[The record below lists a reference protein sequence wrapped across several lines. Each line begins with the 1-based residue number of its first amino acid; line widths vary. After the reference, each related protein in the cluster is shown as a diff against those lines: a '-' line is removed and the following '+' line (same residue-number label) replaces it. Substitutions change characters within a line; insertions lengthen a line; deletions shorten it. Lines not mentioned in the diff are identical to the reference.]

1 MAEEKIIGIDL
12 GTTNSV
18 VAVMEGN
25 EVKVIANQDG
35 NRLTPSVV
43 AFTDKGDRLV
53 GDPAKR
59 QAVTNPRRTVY
70 SIKRFMGRRR
80 KEVAGEEKLVP
91 YKIIGGADEPVK
103 VDIDGKFYTPPEV
116 SAMILRKLKEAAEAY
131 LGQTVRKAVITVPA
145 YFNDAQRQA
154 TLEAAKIA
162 GFDTEWSIR
171 DPKDGTERTQRMRI
185 INEPTAASLAY
196 GLDKKKSERI
206 AVFDL
211 GGGTFDISILDVGD
225 GVFQVEGVNGD
236 THLGGDD
243 FDQVLIDY
251 IAEEFKKSNGIDLR
265 KDQMALQRLKE
276 AAERAKKDLSQQA
289 TTDINLPFITADASG
304 PKHLQMSLTRA
315 KFEQLVDQ
323 LVEKCRGPVM
333 KALADAKLKPSDIDE
348 VVMVGGMT
356 RMPKIQALVKDIFGK
371 EGHKGVNPDEV
382 VAIGAAIQGAQLLLG
397 SQSQVLLV
405 DVTPLSVGIE
415 TLGGRLTRLI
425 ERNTSIPTKKTQTF
439 STAADNQ
446 PAVTISVYQG
456 ESEIAKG
463 SGNRLLGEF
472 NLEGIRPAPR
482 GEPQIE
488 VTFDIDANG
497 ILKVTAKD
505 KDTGKESHIEIKG
518 SSGLDPAEVERMKKD
533 AESHAAEDK
542 KKVELIEA
550 RNQADQAVFQT
561 EKLLRE
567 HGDKLQSADK
577 DAIQSAVEKTKQ
589 AMSKEDVQAIR
600 QATSDLGVASQALA
614 AHMQHGGG
622 AHPGAGGFEGAPGP
636 DGAPA
641 GAGSGKDD
649 AIDAEY
655 EVKK

>member
-1 MAEEKIIGIDL
+1 MAEEKLIGIDL

-80 KEVAGEEKLVP
+80 KEVTGEEKLVP
-91 YKIIGGADEPVK
+91 YKITGGADEPVK

-315 KFEQLVDQ
+315 KFEQLVDH

-405 DVTPLSVGIE
+405 DVTPLSMGIE

-463 SGNRLLGEF
+463 AGNRLLGEF
-472 NLEGIRPAPR
+472 NLEGIRQAPR

-505 KDTGKESHIEIKG
+505 KDTSKEAHIEIKG
-518 SSGLDPAEVERMKKD
+518 SSGLDPAEVERMRKD

-567 HGDKLQSADK
+567 HGDKLQAADK
-577 DAIQSAVEKTKQ
+577 DAIQSAIEKAKQ
-589 AMSKEDVQAIR
+589 AMSNEDVQAIR

-622 AHPGAGGFEGAPGP
+622 AHAGGGFQGAPDADGAAPGAGG
-636 DGAPA
+636 
-641 GAGSGKDD
+641 GKDD

>member
-1 MAEEKIIGIDL
+1 M
-12 GTTNSV
+12 
-18 VAVMEGN
+18 
-25 EVKVIANQDG
+25 
-35 NRLTPSVV
+35 
-43 AFTDKGDRLV
+43 
-53 GDPAKR
+53 
-59 QAVTNPRRTVY
+59 
-70 SIKRFMGRRR
+70 
-80 KEVAGEEKLVP
+80 
-91 YKIIGGADEPVK
+91 
-103 VDIDGKFYTPPEV
+103 
-116 SAMILRKLKEAAEAY
+116 
-131 LGQTVRKAVITVPA
+131 
-145 YFNDAQRQA
+145 
-154 TLEAAKIA
+154 
-162 GFDTEWSIR
+162 
-171 DPKDGTERTQRMRI
+171 
-185 INEPTAASLAY
+185 
-196 GLDKKKSERI
+196 
-206 AVFDL
+206 
-211 GGGTFDISILDVGD
+211 
-225 GVFQVEGVNGD
+225 
-236 THLGGDD
+236 
-243 FDQVLIDY
+243 LIDY

-265 KDQMALQRLKE
+265 TDQMALQRLKE

-315 KFEQLVDQ
+315 KFEQLVDP
-323 LVEKCRGPVM
+323 LVERCRGPVL

-348 VVMVGGMT
+348 IVMVGGMT

-405 DVTPLSVGIE
+405 DVTPLSMGIE

-439 STAADNQ
+439 STASDNQ

-472 NLEGIRPAPR
+472 NLEGIRQAPR

-497 ILKVTAKD
+497 ILKVSAKD
-505 KDTGKESHIEIKG
+505 KDTGKEAHIEIKG

-577 DAIQSAVEKTKQ
+577 DAIQSAVEKTRQ
-589 AMSKEDVQAIR
+589 AMSKEDVQTIR
-600 QATSDLGVASQALA
+600 QATSDLGVAGQALA

-622 AHPGAGGFEGAPGP
+622 AHPGAEGFQGAPGA
-636 DGAPA
+636 DGAAA
-641 GAGSGKDD
+641 GATSGKDD